1 MAYVQEPSLVAD
13 VFFHWG
19 NIDCKSKEYKMSWR
33 ALDAAT
39 VSTVTLRV
47 ISLGNI
53 LFPIIF
59 RQKENTWVMNG
70 NERH

>member
-1 MAYVQEPSLVAD
+1 
-13 VFFHWG
+13 
-19 NIDCKSKEYKMSWR
+19 MSWR

-53 LFPIIF
+53 LFPM
-59 RQKENTWVMNG
+59 QKENTWVLNR